1 MKTTRQPAP
10 SALDVIEEAVH
21 LLRTTPATD
30 YLVWAAGAGPFALAV
45 LYFWADMSRAADAE
59 SRLVPAAL
67 GLALLFLWLKT
78 CQAVFAT
85 RLLARLSGVDASRDH
100 VRRWFR
106 CFSVQAAWQ
115 PLGLFLLPMG
125 LVLTVPFGW
134 LVALFQNLTVLGDD
148 SPMAA
153 FRRAGRQCL
162 LQPVQ
167 NHALIS
173 LLSVAAL
180 AVWLNVAIALYALPH
195 LLKLLLGVESAFTL
209 NPTSLLNTTFLAS
222 TFALGAVTMDPLL
235 KAAYVVRC
243 FHGDSRTTG
252 EDLRARLRRW
262 QPAVATV
269 LLLFAFFGGEPGTAS
284 VVRAATP
291 TPQQVRELDRAIDD
305 VLERPE
311 YTWRAPR
318 EKADESEAGEQKSW
332 LARLQHW
339 IGDRVNRVFRELGR
353 LLKRFADWL
362 DQIWGRRSGSSPS
375 WNWWNLNPAGFVSFL
390 MWLLIVTAA
399 ALLLWFAFVVW
410 RRRQPTP
417 LLTATAI
424 SAMPDLRTENVA
436 VEQLPEEGWFA
447 LAHELAGSGELR
459 LALRALYLA
468 SLAHLARREFIRPAL
483 HKSNRDYELEVRRQA
498 RGIPTLS
505 ETFADTVRSF
515 ERSWY
520 GGRAVSAEH
529 FAQFEA
535 KVQEVR
541 AR

>member
-1 MKTTRQPAP
+1 MKTARQPAP

-21 LLRTTPATD
+21 LLRTTPAAD

-59 SRLVPAAL
+59 NRLMPAAL

-78 CQAVFAT
+78 CQSVFAT
-85 RLLARLSGVDASRDH
+85 RLLARLSGVDASRGH

-115 PLGLFLLPMG
+115 PLGLFLLPIG
-125 LVLTVPFGW
+125 LILTVPFGW
-134 LVALFQNLTVLGDD
+134 LVALFQNLTVLGAD

-162 LQPVQ
+162 LHPVQ

-222 TFALGAVTMDPLL
+222 TFALSAVIMDPLL

-243 FHGDSRTTG
+243 FHGEARTTG

-262 QPAVATV
+262 QPAMAAA
-269 LLLFAFFGGEPGTAS
+269 LLLFAFLGGQPATTS
-284 VVRAATP
+284 VARAATP
-291 TPQQVRELDRAIDD
+291 TPQQVSELDRAIED

-311 YTWRAPR
+311 CTWRAPR
-318 EKADESEAGEQKSW
+318 ESDAESEIAEPKGW
-332 LARLQHW
+332 LARLRHW
-339 IGDRVNRVFRELGR
+339 IGDRVERGFRQLGR

-362 DQIWGRRSGSSPS
+362 DQTWGRRSGPS
-375 WNWWNLNPAGFVSFL
+375 LGWNWNLNPAGFVSFL
-390 MWLLIVTAA
+390 MWLLLITAA
-399 ALLLWFAFVVW
+399 GLLLWFAFVVW
-410 RRRQPTP
+410 RRRQPAP
-417 LLTATAI
+417 MLTATAI
-424 SAMPDLRTENVA
+424 SAVPDLRTENVA
-436 VEQLPEEGWFA
+436 VEQLPEEGWLA

-483 HKSNRDYELEVRRQA
+483 HKSNRDYELEVRRRA
-498 RGIPTLS
+498 RSIPTLS
-505 ETFADTVRSF
+505 ETFADTVRTF

-520 GGRAVSAEH
+520 GGRGISAEH